1 MCFSVCGAPL
11 YNWANGSYVDVF
23 SSFGSWCYSKKFR
36 TKKYVAFLEGSEVSA
51 GWNSRNLILTID

>member
-11 YNWANGSYVDVF
+11 YDWANGSYVDVF

-51 GWNSRNLILTID
+51 G